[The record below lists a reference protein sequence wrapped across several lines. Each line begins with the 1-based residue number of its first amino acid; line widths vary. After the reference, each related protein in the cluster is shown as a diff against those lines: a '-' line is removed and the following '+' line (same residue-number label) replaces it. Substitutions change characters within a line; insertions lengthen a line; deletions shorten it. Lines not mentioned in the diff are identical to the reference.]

1 MKKILSI
8 LLALIL
14 CLGAL
19 ISCGNEESSSSESGQ
34 QSESSTIGTD
44 STETQNTNA
53 EPIGE
58 NPKNEGYVKYYYR
71 KTYKKEE
78 MVFQKPAIRLIKS
91 KKEMQEY
98 FTDKGFYW
106 NDIENNQID
115 AVLSDNYILIISRNP
130 SLLIGYRDAYV
141 TDNGEVVIM
150 ADVLKIYD
158 EMSYSTDGTVYYV
171 ERTSDIQEE
180 PEQSDNYYTCYDV
193 IYIPKSEC
201 VINPD
206 KIRVENRI
214 HQTTKNPD
222 FTDVMK

>member
-8 LLALIL
+8 LLALIFCFGTL
-14 CLGAL
+14 V
-19 ISCGNEESSSSESGQ
+19 SCGDEESSSSESSQ

-53 EPIGE
+53 EPIGA
-58 NPKNEGYVKYYYR
+58 NPKNEGYVDYYYR

-78 MVFQKPAIRLIKS
+78 LVFQKPAIRLIES

-106 NDIENNQID
+106 NDIENNQIE

-141 TDNGEVVIM
+141 TDNGEAVIM

-171 ERTSDIQEE
+171 ERDSDIQEE

-214 HQTTKNPD
+214 HQTIKNPD

>member
-8 LLALIL
+8 LLALIFCFGTL
-14 CLGAL
+14 V
-19 ISCGNEESSSSESGQ
+19 SCGDEESSSSESSQ

-53 EPIGE
+53 EPIGA

-78 MVFQKPAIRLIKS
+78 MVFQKPAIRLIES

-106 NDIENNQID
+106 NDIEDNQIE

-141 TDNGEVVIM
+141 TDNGEAVIM

-171 ERTSDIQEE
+171 ERDSDIQEE

-214 HQTTKNPD
+214 HQTIKNPD